1 MILFSI
7 GAGGYYGG
15 YNDDDDDD
23 LDYGEDEE
31 TDTCED
37 DSDE

>member
-1 MILFSI
+1 MTLFSI

-15 YNDDDDDD
+15 YNDDDDD
-23 LDYGEDEE
+23 LDYDEDEE

-37 DSDE
+37 ESDE